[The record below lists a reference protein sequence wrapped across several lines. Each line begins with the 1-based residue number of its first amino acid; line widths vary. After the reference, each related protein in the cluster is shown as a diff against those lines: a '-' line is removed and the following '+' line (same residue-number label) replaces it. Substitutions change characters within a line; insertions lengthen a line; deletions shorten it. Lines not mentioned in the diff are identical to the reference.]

1 MRPRETITALAAFE
15 GRGPGTDA
23 ERRAAQWLARE
34 LVADR
39 QRVRIETFW
48 CRPNWA
54 LAHAWHV
61 ALALIGSL
69 LSVSHPTIGVVL
81 LTVAL
86 VSTVA
91 DEVAGTSLGRRLTP
105 ERASQNVIA
114 TARSS
119 GSRSGSG
126 SGSGPGPDPPARLI
140 VTANYDAGRTGLIYR
155 DPVRATAARLRRAT
169 GGVAPGWL
177 AWLVLASAYEL
188 AIAIVRLTAHHHPHA
203 LGVLQLPPAVA
214 LVLALALLLDAAG
227 AGYGPGAGDNAAG
240 TAVAIELART
250 LAAAGASGAAGA
262 GADPGRT
269 ATVELVLQGAGQDE
283 QIGLRRYLR
292 TRKRELRQAN
302 VAVLGIAACGAGHPA
317 WWSSDG
323 RLVPLRYA
331 TQPTNARTTDER
343 DRSPRPGDDAG
354 AARTRHRPASN
365 RDRVPGRSR
374 ARPPL
379 SSASRLP
386 GANRRRRAEP
396 SDHART
402 DADSRARKP
411 LGLTPIAALGSATQ
425 A

>member
-61 ALALIGSL
+61 ALALVGSL
-69 LSVSHPTIGVVL
+69 VSVSHPTIGVVL
-81 LTVAL
+81 LAVAL

-91 DEVAGTSLGRRLTP
+91 DDVAGTSLGRRLTP

-114 TARSS
+114 TARAS
-119 GSRSGSG
+119 GPTG

-177 AWLVLASAYEL
+177 AWLVLAIAYEL
-188 AIAIVRLTAHHHPHA
+188 AIAIVRLAQHHPPHA

-214 LVLALALLLDAAG
+214 LVLALALLLEAAG
-227 AGYGPGAGDNAAG
+227 ARYGPGAGDNAAG

-250 LAAAGASGAAGA
+250 LGAAGASGAASA
-262 GADPGRT
+262 GADRGHT

-283 QIGLRRYLR
+283 QIGLRRYLKA
-292 TRKRELRQAN
+292 RKRELRHAN
-302 VAVLGIAACGAGHPA
+302 VAVLGIAACGAGQPA
-317 WWSSDG
+317 WWFSDG
-323 RLVPLRYA
+323 RLVPVRYGRSLRTLA
-331 TQPTNARTTDER
+331 AADER
-343 DRSPRPGDDAG
+343 HHPPRPGHDAG
-354 AARTRHRPASN
+354 AARARHRPAGD
-365 RDRVPGRSR
+365 RDRLPRRSR
-374 ARPPL
+374 ACPPF
-379 SSASRLP
+379 SPASRHS
-386 GANRRRRAEP
+386 GANRRRRPEP
-396 SDHART
+396 SDRART

-411 LGLTPIAALGSATQ
+411 LGLTRIAALDRARQ

>member
-323 RLVPLRYA
+323 RLVPLRY
-331 TQPTNARTTDER
+331 
-343 DRSPRPGDDAG
+343 
-354 AARTRHRPASN
+354 
-365 RDRVPGRSR
+365 GRSLRTLAQQTSATAHRGRGTTPALPAR
-374 ARPPL
+374 ATG
-379 SSASRLP
+379 LP
-386 GANRRRRAEP
+386 AIAIGCLDDRGLAPRSHQR
-396 SDHART
+396 
-402 DADSRARKP
+402 ADSPEQIDDVALNRAIT
-411 LGLTPIAALGSATQ
+411 LGLTLIAALGSRSD
-425 A
+425 